1 MASKTKTTK
10 AQTVYALVLYG
21 GVLKTQVCIVKVFT
35 EDPEDEFETYKEYYG
50 SEIKGRVVKCT
61 KALATVKDSIF
72 TDLESYLINDS
83 LYKLSVTEIVKI
95 LKKATDAKKCTTMG
109 VYETETDDKTL
120 ESSEDVK
127 TTKTTKAKV
136 VEESDEEVVET
147 KTTTKAKT
155 TTAKGK
161 VKVESDDEVVETK
174 TTKAKTAT
182 KGKAKAKVESDEEVV
197 ETKTETETKT
207 KTKTETKTEKQPVKK
222 TVAKSKKVDLDEDL
236 DDELE
241 VTTKPKSKAVT
252 QNTKTRIVLSDDDDE
267 EEEEN

>member
-1 MASKTKTTK
+1 MASKTKTSK

-127 TTKTTKAKV
+127 ATKTTKAKV
-136 VEESDEEVVET
+136 VEESDDEEVV

-155 TTAKGK
+155 TATKGK
-161 VKVESDDEVVETK
+161 VKVESDEEVVETK
-174 TTKAKTAT
+174 PKAKTVTT

-197 ETKTETETKT
+197 ETKTDTETKT
-207 KTKTETKTEKQPVKK
+207 KTKTEKQPVKK
-222 TVAKSKKVDLDEDL
+222 TVAKSKKVDLDDDL
-236 DDELE
+236 DDEIE
-241 VTTKPKSKAVT
+241 VTTKPKSKAVV
-252 QNTKTRIVLSDDDDE
+252 QNTKTRIVLSDDDE